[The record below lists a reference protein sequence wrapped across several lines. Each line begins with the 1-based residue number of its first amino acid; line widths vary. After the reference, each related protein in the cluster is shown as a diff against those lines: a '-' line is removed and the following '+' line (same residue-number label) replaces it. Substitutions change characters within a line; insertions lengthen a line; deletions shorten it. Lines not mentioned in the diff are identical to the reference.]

1 MGRVGGVD
9 TLDVSGDDD
18 EESIRVLGSAEESVE
33 VSLLHSL

>member
-9 TLDVSGDDD
+9 TLDVSEDDD
-18 EESIRVLGSAEESVE
+18 AESICVLGSAEESVE